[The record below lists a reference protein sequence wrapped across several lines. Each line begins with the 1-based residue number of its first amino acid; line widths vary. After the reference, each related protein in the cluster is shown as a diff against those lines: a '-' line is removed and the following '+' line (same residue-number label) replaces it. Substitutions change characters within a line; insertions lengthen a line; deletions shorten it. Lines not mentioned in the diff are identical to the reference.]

1 MAKKKSNV
9 TATSRRQK
17 VSQRSRDFYDPMQA
31 AADLD
36 SIQYTDV
43 AAQPAV
49 GQAAR
54 PGGMPIMGG
63 GKSSSGGGAI
73 SLASGSQ
80 DRSSVK
86 KTGNCR
92 MVNGQMVCG
101 YGPTTTTSTTVTS
114 SRPAAPSVPITPMPS
129 INAPDE
135 EIEKAAAAELARAEA
150 ARKRKEAA
158 ADSGDYIQQNIQG
171 GEQEAATIRSDRMKD
186 LPTEKIVIAEA
197 IKLSQAERNKLDSE
211 AEEADVNAQLIREGT
226 GEGRANTIDAMTARL
241 IDPNDPE
248 TMSMNAY
255 VEGRAAMAMNTYN
268 QPNRKQNPDGT
279 TELIQ
284 PQNPVQAQR
293 VTEDDRANFRRQ
305 GISALQSTV
314 VLSSVQA
321 FNHFDPESQMS
332 APDKADVESFNKFS
346 QNAAK
351 KIAETYAASGQLSS
365 DADTI
370 NTLIQSEVYDPFL
383 RQSTQLGMELNA
395 QKLAQLDA
403 YDAQNGTNYGELQ
416 RREIREQAVRF
427 SDTWEATVRAQ
438 INAKA
443 GEIGGTYPGKPDDG
457 AGGYGTM
464 LSDGMS
470 YLGNLFGLG
479 GDDSQAAQ
487 QPDSGELTP
496 SERDELER
504 LREREMRRQE
514 PNIML
519 APDLR
524 RRRTM

>member
-36 SIQYTDV
+36 SLQYTDV
-43 AAQPAV
+43 TAQPAV
-49 GQAAR
+49 GKSASR
-54 PGGMPIMGG
+54 GGMPIMGG
-63 GKSSSGGGAI
+63 GKSSSGGGAL
-73 SLASGSQ
+73 SFASGSQ
-80 DRSSVK
+80 DRSKVSN
-86 KTGNCR
+86 TQNCR
-92 MVNGQMVCG
+92 RDANGNMVCG
-101 YGPTTTTSTTVTS
+101 VGATTVAS
-114 SRPAAPSVPITPMPS
+114 SQPAAPSVPITPMPS
-129 INAPDE
+129 INATEE
-135 EIEKAAAAELARAEA
+135 EIEKAAAAELARAEE
-150 ARKRKEAA
+150 ARKRKEYAA
-158 ADSGDYIQQNIQG
+158 RSGDYVTQNNAG
-171 GEQEAATIRSDRMKD
+171 GDEAAATIRSDRMAD
-186 LPTEKIVIAEA
+186 LPTERIVIDEA
-197 IKLSQAERNKLDSE
+197 IKLSKAERGKLDSE
-211 AEEADVNAQLIREGT
+211 AEEADANAQLIREGT

-268 QPNRKQNPDGT
+268 QPNIKQNPDGT
-279 TELIQ
+279 TQLIQ
-284 PQNPVQAQR
+284 PQNPVQARR
-293 VTEDDRANFRRQ
+293 VTEDDKANFRRQ

-321 FNHFDPESQMS
+321 FNHFDPESQMFP
-332 APDKADVESFNKFS
+332 PDDGEVASFNKFS
-346 QNAAK
+346 ANAAK

-370 NTLIQSEVYDPFL
+370 NAIIQSEVYDPFL

-416 RREIREQAVRF
+416 RREIREEAVRF
-427 SDTWEATVRAQ
+427 SDVWEATVRAQ
-438 INAKA
+438 INAKS
-443 GEIGGTYPGKPDDG
+443 GEIGGTYPGKPEDG
-457 AGGYGTM
+457 PGGFIGAVG
-464 LSDGMS
+464 DGMS
-470 YLGNLFGLG
+470 YVGSLFGLG

-487 QPDSGELTP
+487 QPDTGELTP
-496 SERDELER
+496 NERDELER
-504 LREREMRRQE
+504 LREQEMRRQE
-514 PNIML
+514 PNLML

-524 RRRTM
+524 RRRTL